1 MKRIALLVSLVALVA
16 VVPATAAKPPHPSH
30 PAHPAH
36 PAHPG
41 GGQGGGARSCTARHE
56 GYNATGSL
64 VTAALT
70 PGTKKD
76 RYDGTLTV
84 DVTRANHKAQ
94 TGSQTFTL
102 TNARVRF
109 GKGVSN
115 TAPAAGD
122 RVMLHGTITVLP
134 HGCATSGFV
143 PVITVR
149 NVTIKTPKVA
159 KP

>member
-16 VVPATAAKPPHPSH
+16 VVPATGAKPPHPSH

-36 PAHPG
+36 PG
-41 GGQGGGARSCTARHE
+41 GGPRSCTARHE

-122 RVMLHGTITVLP
+122 QVRLHGTITVLP

-149 NVTIKTPKVA
+149 NVTIKTA
-159 KP
+159 KAAKH

>member
-1 MKRIALLVSLVALVA
+1 MKRIALFVSLFALVA

-36 PAHPG
+36 PD
-41 GGQGGGARSCTARHE
+41 GGQGGASRSCTARAE

-76 RYDGTLTV
+76 RYDGTLSV
-84 DVTRANHKAQ
+84 DVKRANHKAP

-115 TAPAAGD
+115 AAPAPGD
-122 RVMLHGTITVLP
+122 QVRLHGTITVLP

-149 NVTIKTPKVA
+149 NVTIKTAKAA

>member
-1 MKRIALLVSLVALVA
+1 MKRVALFVSLFALVA
-16 VVPATAAKPPHPSH
+16 VVPATAAKPPHP
-30 PAHPAH
+30 PHPAH

-41 GGQGGGARSCTARHE
+41 SAGRPCTARAE

-64 VTAALT
+64 VMAALT
-70 PGTKKD
+70 PATNKD
-76 RYDGTLTV
+76 HYDGTLTV
-84 DVTRANHKAQ
+84 DVKRANHKAP

-115 TAPAAGD
+115 TAPAPGD
-122 RVMLHGTITVLP
+122 QVRLHGTITVLP
-134 HGCATSGFV
+134 RGCATGGFV

-149 NVTIKTPKVA
+149 NVTIKMAKVA
-159 KP
+159 KS

>member
-1 MKRIALLVSLVALVA
+1 MKRIAVLVSLGALVA
-16 VVPATAAKPPHPSH
+16 VVPATAAKPPHPSRPPH
-30 PAHPAH
+30 PAD
-36 PAHPG
+36 
-41 GGQGGGARSCTARHE
+41 GQGGARPSCTARAE

-70 PGTKKD
+70 PGAKTD

-84 DVTRANHKAQ
+84 DIKRANHKAQ

-109 GKGVSN
+109 GKGVSS
-115 TAPAAGD
+115 TAPAPGD
-122 RVMLHGTITVLP
+122 QVRLHGTITVLP

-149 NVTIKTPKVA
+149 NVTIKTAKAA

>member
-1 MKRIALLVSLVALVA
+1 LVSLFALAA
-16 VVPATAAKPPHPSH
+16 VVPATSAKPLHPSH
-30 PAHPAH
+30 PAHPTH

-41 GGQGGGARSCTARHE
+41 GGQGDGSRSCTARHE

-76 RYDGTLTV
+76 RYNGTVTV
-84 DVTRANHKAQ
+84 DVKRANHKAQ
-94 TGSQTFTL
+94 TGSQTFPL

-109 GKGVSN
+109 GKGVSM

-122 RVMLHGTITVLP
+122 AVKLHGTITVLP
-134 HGCATSGFV
+134 HGCSTSGFV
-143 PVITVR
+143 ALITVR
-149 NVTIKTPKVA
+149 NVTIKTA
-159 KP
+159 KAAKH

>member
-1 MKRIALLVSLVALVA
+1 MKRIALFVSLFALVA
-16 VVPATAAKPPHPSH
+16 VVPVTAARPPHPSH
-30 PAHPAH
+30 SAH

-41 GGQGGGARSCTARHE
+41 VGLGGGTRSCTARHE
-56 GYNATGSL
+56 GYNANGSL

-70 PGTKKD
+70 PGTAKD

-84 DVTRANHKAQ
+84 DVTRANHRAQ

-109 GKGVSN
+109 GKSVSM

-122 RVMLHGTITVLP
+122 RVRLHGTIAVLP

-149 NVTIKTPKVA
+149 NVTIKTATAA

>member
-1 MKRIALLVSLVALVA
+1 MVALVA
-16 VVPATAAKPPHPSH
+16 VVPAAAAKPPHPSH

-36 PAHPG
+36 PAYPG
-41 GGQGGGARSCTARHE
+41 GGQGGGTRSCTARHE
-56 GYNATGSL
+56 GYNAGGSL
-64 VTAALT
+64 VTATLT

-84 DVTRANHKAQ
+84 DVTRANHKARL
-94 TGSQTFTL
+94 GSQTFTL

-109 GKGVSN
+109 GQGVSN

-122 RVMLHGTITVLP
+122 RVRLHGTITALP

-143 PVITVR
+143 SR
-149 NVTIKTPKVA
+149 
-159 KP
+159 

>member
-1 MKRIALLVSLVALVA
+1 MKRIALFVSLFALVA
-16 VVPATAAKPPHPSH
+16 VVPVTAAKPPHPSH
-30 PAHPAH
+30 PAHPVH
-36 PAHPG
+36 PD
-41 GGQGGGARSCTARHE
+41 GGQGGGTRSCTARDE

-84 DVTRANHKAQ
+84 DVKRANHKAP

-102 TNARVRF
+102 ENARVRF
-109 GKGVSN
+109 GKGVST

-122 RVMLHGTITVLP
+122 HVRLHGTITVLR
-134 HGCATSGFV
+134 HGCSTSGFV

-149 NVTIKTPKVA
+149 HVTIKTA
-159 KP
+159 KAAKH

>member
-1 MKRIALLVSLVALVA
+1 MKRFALLVSLVALVA

-30 PAHPAH
+30 PGHPAH
-36 PAHPG
+36 PV
-41 GGQGGGARSCTARHE
+41 GGQGGGTRSCTARHE

-84 DVTRANHKAQ
+84 DVTRANHKAP

-102 TNARVRF
+102 MNARVRF

-122 RVMLHGTITVLP
+122 QVRLHGTITVLP

-149 NVTIKTPKVA
+149 NVTIKTAKVA